1 MKLILLLIT
10 SLSTLATADQV
21 TTTKRTHDN
30 AKSESN
36 TWTVSA
42 SIQASST
49 LQKSEEEG
57 RDANLLFQVAPAYQ
71 INENYRVLVGLSTN
85 QSLSRDQ
92 RTTFGNTAI
101 HLSRSPINLTE
112 SDSLIMRMGGRLPTN
127 PDDHRLNT
135 FNGAL
140 QGTIQIVDRVDLALP
155 LSIATG
161 LTVLKNFHTYD
172 YNNLG
177 QANVSHT
184 VQPSIA
190 FETSI
195 TSSIKVAVTTD
206 LTWANTYQNVARAQ
220 FSIAETLE
228 YEQPSWRI
236 SIGHSNAG
244 DIHKYDGRDYTIR
257 AFDENTSIV
266 FTSLGVNF

>member
-10 SLSTLATADQV
+10 SLSTAATADQV
-21 TTTKRTHDN
+21 STTMRTN
-30 AKSESN
+30 ESANSESN
-36 TWTVSA
+36 PWTVSA
-42 SIQASST
+42 SILASST

-57 RDANLLFQVAPAYQ
+57 RDANLLFQLAPAYQ
-71 INENYRVLVGLSTN
+71 LNENYGVLVGLSLN
-85 QSLSRDQ
+85 QSLNRDQ
-92 RTTFGNTAI
+92 KTTYGNTAF
-101 HLSRSPINLTE
+101 HLSHSPINLTE
-112 SDSLIMRMGGRLPTN
+112 SDALSMRVGGRLPTN
-127 PDDHRLNT
+127 PDDHRFNT

-140 QGTIQIVDRVDLALP
+140 LGAVQIVDRVDLTLP

-161 LTVLKNFHTYD
+161 LTVIKNFHTYD

-177 QANVSHT
+177 QANVSHA

-190 FETSI
+190 AEVSFTDA
-195 TSSIKVAVTTD
+195 IKAAITTD
-206 LTWANTYQNVARAQ
+206 FTWAHTYQNVERAQ

-228 YEQPSWRI
+228 YEQPSWRF

-266 FTSLGVNF
+266 FTSLGATF